1 MELTWLMRIRI
12 AAAMGAGMLL
22 IGLAAWP
29 LVAPAVP
36 GGAITIQAGDIS
48 VLDVVIVAALAFAAG
63 FLAYFAAWPYG
74 SDIAVLAAPAGL
86 ALWAVRSGSMSDL
99 LRMNMGLSAEETI
112 AMRQD
117 LFFIMRWEG
126 LLWLAVAAAGYAGVR
141 LAAGIIPAGKPVN
154 DAEIGN
160 TNTRN
165 PLNIMTALIA
175 SVVIGSFA
183 MGIFAQDVR
192 MFDSELGSVI
202 GQPGKAQIGFAVVVS
217 FGIAAFVA
225 KRLLD
230 VSWIVPALAS
240 GAVAFYGI
248 WLSAKRDV
256 LEHMVESWP
265 EAFFARSVCAVLPIQ
280 FAAFG
285 AIGAV
290 IGYWSAIKYAHWRKH
305 GE

>member
-112 AMRQD
+112 AMR
-117 LFFIMRWEG
+117 R
-126 LLWLAVAAAGYAGVR
+126 
-141 LAAGIIPAGKPVN
+141 
-154 DAEIGN
+154 
-160 TNTRN
+160 T
-165 PLNIMTALIA
+165 
-175 SVVIGSFA
+175 SF
-183 MGIFAQDVR
+183 
-192 MFDSELGSVI
+192 S
-202 GQPGKAQIGFAVVVS
+202 
-217 FGIAAFVA
+217 
-225 KRLLD
+225 
-230 VSWIVPALAS
+230 
-240 GAVAFYGI
+240 
-248 WLSAKRDV
+248 
-256 LEHMVESWP
+256 
-265 EAFFARSVCAVLPIQ
+265 
-280 FAAFG
+280 
-285 AIGAV
+285 
-290 IGYWSAIKYAHWRKH
+290 
-305 GE
+305 